1 MKCPHTFHLPK
12 SEMKFHNNRILT
24 QFSAQCTPKAAKW
37 FVMKWYMSV
46 AAQNSLRMTKQWPLT
61 AYQSFVEIYVCIC
74 IVFMECTV
82 SDVYPFNFNLEI
94 LSIHR
99 YFVVNVALC
108 ICSLSP
114 LCVLSCTTNRTILW
128 RRFGFCHRRL
138 WSFCECAYGGR
149 LFRPSNMIRQL
160 WWQRALSILASSS
173 SSSRAGVV
181 GMWKH
186 PGAQPRNSHATIK
199 STCHECKHKQINAQL
214 TAINSI
220 SLCYV
225 FVIVHPS
232 QTKPENNFIT
242 QFFMIIY
249 FLPYCLLSC
258 VI

>member
-74 IVFMECTV
+74 IVFMECSV

-108 ICSLSP
+108 ICSLSLP
-114 LCVLSCTTNRTILW
+114 PSVCVVMHNKPNNIVAPVWILSSAPVIFLWMRIWWPIVQAVEHDTAAVMTT
-128 RRFGFCHRRL
+128 
-138 WSFCECAYGGR
+138 
-149 LFRPSNMIRQL
+149 
-160 WWQRALSILASSS
+160 
-173 SSSRAGVV
+173 
-181 GMWKH
+181 
-186 PGAQPRNSHATIK
+186 
-199 STCHECKHKQINAQL
+199 STL
-214 TAINSI
+214 DT
-220 SLCYV
+220 
-225 FVIVHPS
+225 S
-232 QTKPENNFIT
+232 Q
-242 QFFMIIY
+242 Q
-249 FLPYCLLSC
+249 
-258 VI
+258 